1 MAYKTDIS
9 WADTSWPV
17 TVGCDKLSAGCA
29 GCYAMRDARR
39 MGENPNPKVSSVY
52 HGLVVKQHNGL
63 LNWTGVVREL
73 PERLDWP
80 AKWPEHR
87 DIFVCSQSDLFHE
100 GISDEFIGR
109 VFSVMWNN
117 PQHTYYVLTKRPER
131 LLQLLQETPPEG
143 LQDLNS
149 TNFPHVIVGIS
160 AEDQKAAEERMPLL
174 MQVPLAPTQRF
185 VSAEPLIGPLDLSAW
200 INEIGWV
207 IAGGESGSHA
217 RPMHPDWPRR
227 LRDQCADANIAY
239 HFKQWGEWSTAEPAE
254 RETITVIENDTTL
267 YRLGPPRAKTK
278 RSERLTLQGTTFYRV
293 GRKKAGRLLDGEY
306 WNARPGKD
314 VGPILAPH
322 PLDTEVTIIDAGE
335 QYEGLVAVVSTIQPD
350 DPKHEEP
357 DGEEVSYY
365 VSVND
370 HEMEQAFGY
379 WQLRPVRPYAT

>member
-131 LLQLLQETPPEG
+131 LLQLLQETHPEG

-278 RSERLTLQGTTFYRV
+278 SSERLTLQGTTFYRV

-335 QYEGLVAVVSTIQPD
+335 EYEGLVAVISTIQPD
-350 DPKHEEP
+350 DPAREEL

-365 VSVND
+365 VSVD
-370 HEMEQAFGY
+370 DREIEQAFGY
-379 WQLRPVRPYAT
+379 WQLRPMRPYDR